1 MIILNIYVATILFAL
16 IAHFLLQCEVKIY
29 CKEHDIHN
37 ARKMIFARRVMNDI
51 KILLMCIIPLY
62 NVFSGFC
69 ALYAVLSTPT
79 LEKAV
84 QINIDN
90 GTFKRGK

>member
-84 QINIDN
+84 QYNIDN